1 MAEQPNLDQIDRTIR
16 YIEIALTIGRH
27 ILHIMWLFFG
37 ITVAF
42 AVFDFA
48 TGNIVWGIVGTI
60 FAVGGL
66 IFIIQIYQTRSR
78 HRQRARQVRARQV
91 KVEHSEAAASA

>member
-42 AVFDFA
+42 AAFDFA

-66 IFIIQIYQTRSR
+66 IFIIQIYQTRNR
-78 HRQRARQVRARQV
+78 HRQRATQV
-91 KVEHSEAAASA
+91 KARRVKLEHSEAAAPA